1 MLLRG
6 VWNTVFAVSVYHL
19 KCRDTWG
26 CGGRHAATYGTP
38 QLLESQWPA
47 LVPLDWGRATAGNLD
62 SAEMTNVIAFTQ
74 PPSTESWK
82 CSHCKN
88 ISVQV
93 MSLLHAEV
101 LWESLSRVCSPR
113 LNIDSFRRL
122 KSWKVSQQTFFYSP
136 ALQFKI
142 ILCTRLLGDLHVQVL
157 LAFYNSFW
165 FLVGVSEELNS

>member
-6 VWNTVFAVSVYHL
+6 VWNTVFTVSVYHL

-26 CGGRHAATYGTP
+26 CGGRHAATSGTP

-62 SAEMTNVIAFTQ
+62 FAEMTNVIAFTQ
-74 PPSTESWK
+74 PPSTKGWK

-122 KSWKVSQQTFFYSP
+122 KSWKVSQQTFFLFSWSAVQDHFMHKTP
-136 ALQFKI
+136 WGLTCSGIVSFLQL
-142 ILCTRLLGDLHVQVL
+142 ILISC
-157 LAFYNSFW
+157 W
-165 FLVGVSEELNS
+165 C